1 MDQQSV
7 YKAETDFQEI
17 LRTPHRLFGYTYLY
31 FLAVLAVI
39 GILYVNNL
47 NPVGNNRVLP
57 VVLKDS
63 SAFVLEIPYQSP
75 GVLPPVDVRAA
86 SVPSDAMLTRGR
98 EVYRANCAS
107 CHGDNGQGDGPAGLV
122 LNPKPRNFHS
132 AEGWTN
138 GAKISQIYRT
148 LQDGIVR
155 NGMASYAYLPPS
167 DRFALI
173 HLIRKFN
180 PVPPMDS
187 EPELM
192 DLETVYQLSKG
203 SVIAAQIPIREAERR
218 VLAEHSGDV
227 IAAAQRYKRFE
238 ESDDPAAALFARVT
252 ANPER
257 ALTALQSATSRTGTL
272 DEFIRFV
279 TPDPVQLG
287 FRASVN
293 QLDRESWEMLY
304 QFVRRVML

>member
-1 MDQQSV
+1 MDQHPA
-7 YKAETDFQEI
+7 YKAELDFTEI

-57 VVLKDS
+57 VILKDS
-63 SAFVLEIPYQSP
+63 SAFVREIPYQSP

-86 SVPSDAMLTRGR
+86 SVPTEAMLTRGR

-107 CHGDNGQGDGPAGLV
+107 CHGDNGQGDGAAGLV

-187 EPELM
+187 EQELM
-192 DLETVYQLSKG
+192 ELETVYQLSKG

-218 VLAEHSGDV
+218 ILAEHSGDV
-227 IAAAQRYKRFE
+227 IAVTQRYKRLE
-238 ESDDPAAALFARVT
+238 GSDDPGAVLFARVT
-252 ANPER
+252 ENPER
-257 ALTALQSATSRTGTL
+257 TLTALQSASSRVGTL
-272 DEFIRFV
+272 DDFIRFV

-293 QLDRESWEMLY
+293 QLDRDKWETLY
-304 QFVRRVML
+304 QFVRRTML